1 MNLRLGRRLEEPEGY
16 GQIADIHFLRN
27 FNSPDTLPGS
37 LARRLPRG
45 EAGDSLRGAS
55 PPPGK
60 AAMLKNPK
68 KVGGFVQKAYICAI
82 LRKKAPQA
90 KQQSIN

>member
-1 MNLRLGRRLEEPEGY
+1 MNLRLGRRIEEPEGY
-16 GQIADIHFLRN
+16 GQIANIHFLRN

-55 PPPGK
+55 PPPG
-60 AAMLKNPK
+60 
-68 KVGGFVQKAYICAI
+68 
-82 LRKKAPQA
+82 RPQC
-90 KQQSIN
+90 